1 MWLWIVMPKACKA
14 RRDKPEDDSFVVK
27 NRKISE

>member
-1 MWLWIVMPKACKA
+1 M
-14 RRDKPEDDSFVVK
+14 K